1 MADCCWP
8 LSRHSKVLAAGSRT
22 YLYVPEGS
30 FMLLLFSLGFPCLE
44 NQEMAKEQ
52 QILFLAIHLLVTIN
66 ERSLP
71 VEAT

>member
-1 MADCCWP
+1 
-8 LSRHSKVLAAGSRT
+8 
-22 YLYVPEGS
+22 
-30 FMLLLFSLGFPCLE
+30 MLLLFLLGFSCLE

-52 QILFLAIHLLVTIN
+52 QILFLVIHLLVTIN